1 MLPLPSPWLP
11 LSAGTPD
18 SKIQLRQPAHDAP
31 VAAAG
36 QLLRSV
42 VLPPPFPGGGAE
54 LTLWKIGLSIA
65 ATVGSAVIV
74 PLAVEQEV
82 EAGEEKHLHVLNVK
96 GWTTSSRWK
105 RAYPRDVSVH
115 RREVST
121 VYRRSHAALRGPGIR
136 RLCGYF
142 LRLTCAVAGAVQGS
156 SGQGCLGYRPRISA
170 RTCA

>member
-1 MLPLPSPWLP
+1 
-11 LSAGTPD
+11 
-18 SKIQLRQPAHDAP
+18 

-82 EAGEEKHLHVLNVK
+82 EAGEEKHLHVLRVEV
-96 GWTTSSRWK
+96 WTTSSR
-105 RAYPRDVSVH
+105 
-115 RREVST
+115 
-121 VYRRSHAALRGPGIR
+121 
-136 RLCGYF
+136 
-142 LRLTCAVAGAVQGS
+142 
-156 SGQGCLGYRPRISA
+156 
-170 RTCA
+170 